1 MGVAAI
7 RGLPPQ
13 QVVAAIGSGSGVT
26 ITVAG
31 EPIAVAPEE
40 LEVRLHTAPGYAAE
54 GMGGNLVILET
65 AVDETL
71 AREGRARELVHHIQ
85 QMRKEQG
92 FEVSDRI
99 VLYLDGDAGLEP
111 LLAAHRAYVLAETL
125 GTDIRPGAGRQA
137 GTKEIHL
144 DGLRVQVAVERRA

>member
-1 MGVAAI
+1 
-7 RGLPPQ
+7 
-13 QVVAAIGSGSGVT
+13 
-26 ITVAG
+26 
-31 EPIAVAPEE
+31 
-40 LEVRLHTAPGYAAE
+40 
-54 GMGGNLVILET
+54 MGGNLVILET

-125 GTDIRPGAGRQA
+125 GTDIRPGAGRRA
-137 GTKEIHL
+137 GTKEVHL
-144 DGLRVQVAVERRA
+144 DGLRVQVAVERRG